1 MAAYLIVR
9 AGVPESDRTK
19 FDQWYQ
25 DVHLPAALV
34 MFDAVSACRGWS
46 HDDPSVHFAFY
57 EFSSLKDATDVGD
70 SEAMKK
76 MRADFD
82 RNWQDRISRT
92 REFVEIAQN
101 IQACTRA

>member
-9 AGVPESDRTK
+9 AVVPETDRAK

-25 DVHLPAALV
+25 DVHLPEALAI
-34 MFDAVSACRGWS
+34 FDAVSAYRGWS

-57 EFSSLKDATDVGD
+57 EFPTLAEATAIGS
-70 SEAMKK
+70 SEAMKN

-101 IQACTRA
+101 IAA

>member
-9 AGVPESDRTK
+9 AVVPEADRAK

-25 DVHLPAALV
+25 DVHLPEALAV
-34 MFDAVSACRGWS
+34 FDAVSAWRGWS
-46 HDDPSVHFAFY
+46 HDDPSVHLAFY
-57 EFSSLKDATDVGD
+57 EFPSLAVATAIGD
-70 SEAMKK
+70 SEAMKN

-82 RNWQDRISRT
+82 RNWQDRIPRT

-101 IQACTRA
+101 LQA

>member
-9 AGVPESDRTK
+9 AVVPEADRAK

-25 DVHLPAALV
+25 DVHLPEALAV
-34 MFDAVSACRGWS
+34 FNAVSARRGWS
-46 HDDPSVHFAFY
+46 YDDPSVHFAFY
-57 EFSSLKDATDVGD
+57 EFPSLAEATAIGSSK
-70 SEAMKK
+70 AMKN

-82 RNWQDRISRT
+82 RNRQDRISRT

-101 IQACTRA
+101 LQA

>member
-9 AGVPESDRTK
+9 AVVPETDRAK

-25 DVHLPAALV
+25 DVHLPEALT
-34 MFDAVSACRGWS
+34 MFDAAGAGRGWS

-57 EFSSLKDATDVGD
+57 EFPSLAEATAIDS
-70 SEAMKK
+70 SEAMKN

-82 RNWQDRISRT
+82 RNWQNRISRS

-101 IQACTRA
+101 IQA

>member
-9 AGVPESDRTK
+9 AVVPESDRAK

-25 DVHLPAALV
+25 NIHLPEALA

-46 HDDPSVHFAFY
+46 HDNPGVHFAFY
-57 EFSSLKDATDVGD
+57 EFPSL
-70 SEAMKK
+70 SEATAIGNSET
-76 MRADFD
+76 MRNMRVDFD
-82 RNWQDRISRT
+82 RNWQGRISRT

-101 IQACTRA
+101 ILA

>member
-9 AGVPESDRTK
+9 AVVPEADRAK

-25 DVHLPAALV
+25 DVHLPEALAV
-34 MFDAVSACRGWS
+34 FDAMSAWRGWS
-46 HDDPSVHFAFY
+46 QDDPSVHFAFY
-57 EFSSLKDATDVGD
+57 EFSSLAEAMIIGD
-70 SEAMKK
+70 SEAMKN

-82 RNWQDRISRT
+82 RNWQDRISRS

-101 IQACTRA
+101 IHT

>member
-9 AGVPESDRTK
+9 AVVPEGDRLK

-25 DVHLPAALV
+25 DVHLPEALTV
-34 MFDAVSACRGWS
+34 FDAVSAWRGWS

-57 EFSSLKDATDVGD
+57 EFPSLATATAIGD
-70 SEAMKK
+70 SEAMKN

-82 RNWQDRISRT
+82 RNWQDRISRS
-92 REFVEIAQN
+92 REIVEIAQN
-101 IQACTRA
+101 IQA

>member
-9 AGVPESDRTK
+9 AAVPEADRAK

-25 DVHLPAALV
+25 DVHLPEASAV
-34 MFDAVSACRGWS
+34 FNAVSACRGWS
-46 HDDPSVHFAFY
+46 HDDPGVHFAFY
-57 EFSSLKDATDVGD
+57 EFPSLAEATAVGD
-70 SEAMKK
+70 SEAMKN

-101 IQACTRA
+101 IQA

>member
-9 AGVPESDRTK
+9 AVVPEADRAK

-25 DVHLPAALV
+25 NVHLPQALAV
-34 MFDAVSACRGWS
+34 FDAVNAWRGWS

-57 EFSSLKDATDVGD
+57 EFPSLAEATAIGD
-70 SEAMKK
+70 SKAMKN

-82 RNWQDRISRT
+82 RNWQERISRT

-101 IQACTRA
+101 LQA

>member
-9 AGVPESDRTK
+9 AVVPEADRAK

-25 DVHLPAALV
+25 NVHLPQALAV
-34 MFDAVSACRGWS
+34 FDAVNAWRGWS

-57 EFSSLKDATDVGD
+57 EFPSLAEARAIVD
-70 SEAMKK
+70 SEAMKN
-76 MRADFD
+76 MRVDFD
-82 RNWQDRISRT
+82 RNWQNRISRS

-101 IQACTRA
+101 IQA

>member
-9 AGVPESDRTK
+9 AVVPEADRTK

-25 DVHLPAALV
+25 DVHLPEVLAA
-34 MFDAVSACRGWS
+34 FDALRAWRGWS
-46 HDDPSVHFAFY
+46 HDDPIVHFAFY
-57 EFSSLKDATDVGD
+57 EFPSLAEATAIDS
-70 SEAMKK
+70 SEAMKN

-101 IQACTRA
+101 IQA

>member
-9 AGVPESDRTK
+9 AVVPEADRAK

-25 DVHLPAALV
+25 DVHLLGASAA
-34 MFDAVSACRGWS
+34 FDAVSAWRGWS
-46 HDDPSVHFAFY
+46 HDDPSIHFAFY
-57 EFSSLKDATDVGD
+57 EFPSLAEATAIGD
-70 SEAMKK
+70 SEAMKN

-82 RNWQDRISRT
+82 RNWQNRISRS

-101 IQACTRA
+101 IQA

>member
-9 AGVPESDRTK
+9 AVVPESDRAK

-25 DVHLPAALV
+25 DVHLREALAV
-34 MFDAVSACRGWS
+34 FDAVSAWRGWS
-46 HDDPSVHFAFY
+46 HDDPGVHFAFY
-57 EFSSLKDATDVGD
+57 EFPSLKDATAIGD
-70 SEAMKK
+70 SEAMIN

-82 RNWQDRISRT
+82 RNWQDRIPRS

-101 IQACTRA
+101 IQA

>member
-1 MAAYLIVR
+1 MSAYLIVR
-9 AGVPESDRTK
+9 AVVPEADRAK

-25 DVHLPAALV
+25 DIHLPEALAV
-34 MFDAVSACRGWS
+34 FDAMSAWRGWS

-57 EFSSLKDATDVGD
+57 EFSNLAEAIAIGD
-70 SEAMKK
+70 SEAMKN

-101 IQACTRA
+101 IQA

>member
-9 AGVPESDRTK
+9 AVVPETDRAK

-25 DVHLPAALV
+25 DVHLPEASAVFAAV
-34 MFDAVSACRGWS
+34 RAWRGWS

-57 EFSSLKDATDVGD
+57 EFPSLAEATAIGN
-70 SEAMKK
+70 SEAMQN

-101 IQACTRA
+101 IQA

>member
-9 AGVPESDRTK
+9 AIVPETDRAK

-25 DVHLPAALV
+25 DVHLPEALAV
-34 MFDAVSACRGWS
+34 FDAVSAWRGWS
-46 HDDPSVHFAFY
+46 HDDPGVHFAFY
-57 EFSSLKDATDVGD
+57 EFSSLEEATAIDS
-70 SEAMKK
+70 SEAMEN

-101 IQACTRA
+101 LQA

>member
-9 AGVPESDRTK
+9 AVVPEADRAK

-25 DVHLPAALV
+25 NVHLPEASSV
-34 MFDAVSACRGWS
+34 FNAVSAWRGWS
-46 HDDPSVHFAFY
+46 HDDPGVHFAFY
-57 EFSSLKDATDVGD
+57 EFHNLAEAKAVGD
-70 SEAMKK
+70 SDAMTN

-82 RNWQDRISRT
+82 RNWQDRISRS

-101 IQACTRA
+101 IQA